1 MCPSHSGK
9 NERQLDS
16 AQNSDLDDKRIKLS
30 GQKVPLSSS
39 VLHGCSEEA
48 IEVFIT

>member
-1 MCPSHSGK
+1 MSQGPKCVRAILSGK

-30 GQKVPLSSS
+30 GQKVPFTT
-39 VLHGCSEEA
+39 VDFSE
-48 IEVFIT
+48 